1 MSEWTISQALARLG
15 VVLPPRPQRLSSS
28 SEVLHVTQGSDQ
40 GGLAGFRAE
49 LQAGRLARQ
58 RRRHAEQ
65 RIAARVAALGFAE
78 VRAYL
83 EDRLIEREWLLA
95 EVAAELADGRCGG

>member
-1 MSEWTISQALARLG
+1 VSEWTISQALARLG
-15 VVLPPRPQRLSSS
+15 VVLPPRPQ
-28 SEVLHVTQGSDQ
+28 
-40 GGLAGFRAE
+40 
-49 LQAGRLARQ
+49 RLARQ